1 MLLFIVPCLISGT
14 ITLVFALLGWRHRNI
29 TISLPFTLLMAALTI
44 WFYGYVLELLS
55 PDLPWS
61 LAFNHIEVPFTL
73 VVPVAFLLLVLY
85 YTGHESFVTKK
96 NILLLFV
103 VPVIITLMEFTNP
116 FHSLYYTRFYPVPS
130 DGMVIWMHDYGPIFW
145 LGAAYTYSL
154 ITLSLVLIIAGLI
167 DTGRHQ
173 RRSLYLLLIAS
184 AVPVAMNL
192 LFIFRIISPRGL
204 DLTPFAFLVTGL
216 ILAFGLFRY
225 LLFSM
230 PVAYRQ
236 VISQMQD
243 GVIITSGPSQVIDL
257 NPAAERMTGV
267 RARDAVGR
275 DLTEVLPGL
284 APCIAGSGLSPEGS
298 RTECTFTRDGGHPAY
313 FDVIAMPLGGQ
324 VTGTGAG
331 LFLLRDITEQKQAGL
346 ALAEANRKIG
356 LLSSIT
362 RHDVRNQ
369 LTALNAYLML
379 SEELPEDKKVQ
390 AEYIR
395 MEKLIVGRIEH
406 QISFTKFYEELGVNA
421 PSWQDAG
428 ACIRQA
434 MDGLSLGNI
443 RVEIGFDKTEVYADP
458 LLEKVFYNLIDNA
471 LRYGG
476 SGLTAIRVTRENP
489 DSGLELIFEDN
500 GAGVTPEDRQRL
512 FDKGFGKNTG
522 FGLFLSREI
531 LSLTGITITE
541 EGRQGAGARFVIR
554 FPAGTWR
561 VDNTGNERHGG

>member
-1 MLLFIVPCLISGT
+1 
-14 ITLVFALLGWRHRNI
+14 VFALLGWRHRNI

-61 LAFNHIEVPFTL
+61 LVFNNIEVPFTL

-85 YTGHESFVTKK
+85 YTGHETFVSKK
-96 NILLLFV
+96 NILLLFI
-103 VPVIITLMEFTNP
+103 VPVIITLLEFTNP
-116 FHSLYYTRFYPVPS
+116 FHALYYTRFYPVPS
-130 DGMVIWMHDYGPIFW
+130 DGMVIWMHDYGPFFW

-167 DTGRHQ
+167 GTGRHQ

-184 AVPVAMNL
+184 AVPVVMNL

-230 PVAYRQ
+230 PVAYKQ
-236 VISQMQD
+236 VVHQMLD
-243 GVIITSGPSQVIDL
+243 GVIITSGPSIIDL
-257 NPAAERMTGV
+257 NPSAERMTGV
-267 RARDAVGR
+267 RAGDAVGK
-275 DLTEVLPGL
+275 DIAEVLPGL
-284 APCIAGSGLSPEGS
+284 APCIAGTGLFPEGS
-298 RTECTFTRDGGHPAY
+298 RTECTFTREGGQPAY
-313 FDVIAMPLGGQ
+313 FDVIAMPLGRA
-324 VTGTGAG
+324 VTGSGAG
-331 LFLLRDITEQKQAGL
+331 LFLLHDITERKKAGL
-346 ALAEANRKIG
+346 ALGEANRKIG

-379 SEELPEDKKVQ
+379 SEELPEDPKDQ

-395 MEKLIVGRIEH
+395 MEKLIVARIEH

-421 PSWQDAG
+421 PAWQDPG

-434 MDGLSLGNI
+434 MDGLSLGGI
-443 RVEIGFDKTEVYADP
+443 RVEIGFDSTEVYADP

-476 SGLTAIRVTRENP
+476 PGLTEIRITRQNP
-489 DSGLELIFEDN
+489 DSWLELVFEDN
-500 GAGVTPEDRQRL
+500 GAGVAPEDRARL

-541 EGRQGAGARFVIR
+541 DGRPGAGALFVIR

-561 VDNTGNERHGG
+561 VHSTR